1 MFPLKL
7 PASFVQLKKKREM
20 EISRIKTQIGR
31 EKSPQE
37 KTESFNIYWS
47 VMAKVKRLAKLF
59 FEITFKKEKYSR
71 SIGPLFSKPL
81 FYWFLFSAWPSDEKK
96 LLEEDGRQGLDSSE
110 LLERERKD
118 SWEGLLV
125 LLALFRAADVA
136 QAEGIQLF
144 RPPSPP
150 PRYGVHKRKH

>member
-1 MFPLKL
+1 
-7 PASFVQLKKKREM
+7 
-20 EISRIKTQIGR
+20 
-31 EKSPQE
+31 
-37 KTESFNIYWS
+37 
-47 VMAKVKRLAKLF
+47 MAKVKRLAKLF
-59 FEITFKKEKYSR
+59 LEITFKKEKYSR

-96 LLEEDGRQGLDSSE
+96 LLEEDGRQGPDSSE

-136 QAEGIQLF
+136 QAEGIQLL

-150 PRYGVHKRKH
+150 PPLWCS